1 MRACGAARVRGQYPP
16 KIDPWSRCRARCSVA
31 FRKKSDDRDTNQANT
46 FNPQG
51 HPPLTGSQRRLPAC
65 PCTNP
70 AACPCA
76 DNDMALYSLFKL
88 TVLCALFH
96 EAAAAVRRQP
106 PRHTIPVPCLARAP
120 LLRKPPRLLD
130 PRTLSTRAFTLGTP
144 LTDALSPHPG
154 HDHDVHR
161 GPRPLD
167 LFQRSGWHV
176 HGP

>member
-1 MRACGAARVRGQYPP
+1 MGTKQ
-16 KIDPWSRCRARCSVA
+16 
-31 FRKKSDDRDTNQANT
+31 TNT

-96 EAAAAVRRQP
+96 EAAAADTTTTCTGALDLSTYSNAPDGMYTAHKIPLGGGTVHFVDLMFKKGDINALGEVTYSQNLQGCLFNHGTSP
-106 PRHTIPVPCLARAP
+106 PVCEGSHVIQHQVVPQGEP
-120 LLRKPPRLLD
+120 LQGVFQHHPRLAH
-130 PRTLSTRAFTLGTP
+130 RAQVPSLG
-144 LTDALSPHPG
+144 
-154 HDHDVHR
+154 
-161 GPRPLD
+161 GP
-167 LFQRSGWHV
+167 
-176 HGP
+176 